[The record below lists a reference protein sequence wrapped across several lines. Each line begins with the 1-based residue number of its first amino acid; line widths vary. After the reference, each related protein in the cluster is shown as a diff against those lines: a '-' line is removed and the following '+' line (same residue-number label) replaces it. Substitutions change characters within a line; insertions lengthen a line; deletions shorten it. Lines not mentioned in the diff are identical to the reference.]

1 MLQAVQQWYSEL
13 RSSRPRKGEGGRDLN
28 RQLQYS
34 MRNVTAAA
42 TGCWGSLWGLQ
53 ERLPEKL
60 MLTQSL
66 KKQIR
71 VSRAKTAEGNHVQ
84 LLWDR
89 ENLGHLGSG
98 TFTLVGRSEH
108 GMGVKWQEMRLK
120 EESWQR
126 QKSRASW
133 WIPRFFQPLSP
144 FSFFKNP
151 WKNEILEIEQTWVS
165 TNPIYFIHKKATTQG
180 SQSRMR
186 ASMLRWR
193 DWNSSHMYIFHQL
206 FQYHRSMGRGL
217 WTSQKTSVASMR
229 PSRPGCVI
237 LSKILVLALIF
248 TSTG

>member
-1 MLQAVQQWYSEL
+1 MSKSVERQDRTYVWNFWSSLEDNQPAISMHRWTNIYWVSPMLQAVQQWYSEL

-151 WKNEILEIEQTWVS
+151 WKNEILE
-165 TNPIYFIHKKATTQG
+165 N
-180 SQSRMR
+180 R
-186 ASMLRWR
+186 ANLGI
-193 DWNSSHMYIFHQL
+193 N
-206 FQYHRSMGRGL
+206 
-217 WTSQKTSVASMR
+217 
-229 PSRPGCVI
+229 
-237 LSKILVLALIF
+237 
-248 TSTG
+248 